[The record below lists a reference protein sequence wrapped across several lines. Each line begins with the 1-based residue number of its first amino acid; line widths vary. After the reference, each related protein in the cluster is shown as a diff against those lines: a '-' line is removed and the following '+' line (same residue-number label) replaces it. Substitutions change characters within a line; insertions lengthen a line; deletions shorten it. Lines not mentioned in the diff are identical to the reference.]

1 MFLYTVYRRNCCSR
15 NRRVCIYNNMYN
27 ECHCTPSI
35 RGTVVVVI
43 VGFVFTTTCT
53 CCCKYKPYDYDYNSS
68 SYRRC
73 TKTFIVHV
81 VVNTNPTITTTTVP
95 PIDVYKDI
103 HCTCCCK
110 YKPYNY
116 DYNSSSYRRCTM
128 TFIVHVVVNTNPT
141 ITTTT
146 VPPIDGVQRHSQL
159 VQWMSLYTVYRR
171 NCCSRNSRVCIYNN
185 MYNECLCTP
194 SIGGT
199 VVVVIVG
206 FVFTATCTMN
216 VFVHRLYEELL

>member
-1 MFLYTVYRRNCCSR
+1 MNVFVHVYRRNCCSR
-15 NRRVCIYNNMYN
+15 NRRVCIYSNMYN
-27 ECHCTPSI
+27 ECLCTPSI
-35 RGTVVVVI
+35 GGTVVVVI

-53 CCCKYKPYDYDYNSS
+53 MKVFVDYNSS

-103 HCTCCCK
+103 HCTCSCK
-110 YKPYNY
+110 YKPYDY
-116 DYNSSSYRRCTM
+116 DYNS
-128 TFIVHVVVNTNPT
+128 
-141 ITTTT
+141 
-146 VPPIDGVQRHSQL
+146 
-159 VQWMSLYTVYRR
+159 
-171 NCCSRNSRVCIYNN
+171 
-185 MYNECLCTP
+185 ECLCTP

-206 FVFTATCTMN
+206 FVFTTTCTMK
-216 VFVHRLYEELL
+216 VFVHRQ

>member
-1 MFLYTVYRRNCCSR
+1 MSLYTVYRRNC
-15 NRRVCIYNNMYN
+15 
-27 ECHCTPSI
+27 
-35 RGTVVVVI
+35 
-43 VGFVFTTTCT
+43 
-53 CCCKYKPYDYDYNSS
+53 

-81 VVNTNPTITTTTVP
+81 AVNTNPTITTTTVP

-141 ITTTT
+141 ITTT
-146 VPPIDGVQRHSQL
+146 
-159 VQWMSLYTVYRR
+159 RR
-171 NCCSRNSRVCIYNN
+171 NCCSRNRRVCIYNN

-206 FVFTATCTMN
+206 FVFTTTCTVVN
-216 VFVHRLYEELL
+216 TNPTITTTTVPPIDDVQRHSLYMLL

>member
-1 MFLYTVYRRNCCSR
+1 MSLYTVYRRDCCSR

-27 ECHCTPSI
+27 ECLCTPSI
-35 RGTVVVVI
+35 GGSVVVVI

-53 CCCKYKPYDYDYNSS
+53 NKDIHCTCCCKYKPYDYDYNNP

-95 PIDVYKDI
+95 P
-103 HCTCCCK
+103 
-110 YKPYNY
+110 
-116 DYNSSSYRRCTM
+116 
-128 TFIVHVVVNTNPT
+128 
-141 ITTTT
+141 
-146 VPPIDGVQRHSQL
+146 
-159 VQWMSLYTVYRR
+159 
-171 NCCSRNSRVCIYNN
+171 CSRNRNVCIYN

-199 VVVVIVG
+199 IVVVIVG
-206 FVFTATCTMN
+206 FVFTTTCTMN
-216 VFVHRLYEELL
+216 FFVDRL